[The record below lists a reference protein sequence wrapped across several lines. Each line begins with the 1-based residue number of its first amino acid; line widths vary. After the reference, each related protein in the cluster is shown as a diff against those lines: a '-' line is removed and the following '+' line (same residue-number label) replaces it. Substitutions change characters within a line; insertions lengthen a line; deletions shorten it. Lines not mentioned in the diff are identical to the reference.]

1 MKKAK
6 LPLQS
11 TSISCTV
18 LTMASSLEARA
29 CEVCLTSVL
38 VAGID
43 ISLWLQTKE
52 QSQMKIWYLFSEV
65 AEGKV

>member
-1 MKKAK
+1 MKKAQ

-18 LTMASSLEARA
+18 LTMESSLEARA

-38 VAGID
+38 VAGIG

-52 QSQMKIWYLFSEV
+52 QSQMKISYLFWEV
-65 AEGKV
+65 AEGKA